1 MSQSLLMLTQSLGLT
16 ALEPRDVGAGKGV
29 MR

>member
-16 ALEPRDVGAGKGV
+16 ALEPRDVGAGRGV
-29 MR
+29 